1 MNLSRKLAL
10 AVALSFA
17 LPLAAR
23 ADAEQDA
30 IVKDLLA
37 GNKLYAQGVASGLPD
52 IGPARRTALASAQ
65 NPKAIVLGCADS
77 RVPPEH
83 VFRQGLGDVFVTRI
97 AGNVPMSG
105 MVASIEY
112 AVEHLGTKVLLVMGH
127 QSCGAVKA
135 AVAEYDAAA
144 AGTHTALTPDLFH
157 LVDEILP
164 AVDWAVKTH
173 QRDVLDASVH
183 MNARMA
189 AQTLLDRSEVV
200 RTAWKQGELK
210 IVVGYYNLGT
220 GVVTLERD
228 VELR

>member
-1 MNLSRKLAL
+1 MILSRKLAL

-23 ADAEQDA
+23 ADAEQDQ

-37 GNKLYAQGVASGLPD
+37 GNKLYAQGATSGLPD
-52 IGPARRTALASAQ
+52 IGPTRRSALVAGQ

-105 MVASIEY
+105 MIASIEY
-112 AVEHLGTKVLLVMGH
+112 AVEHLGTKVLFVMGH

-135 AVAEYDAAA
+135 AVAEYDAVA

-157 LVDEILP
+157 LVDAILP

-173 QRDVLDASVH
+173 QKDVLDASIH

-189 AQTLLDRSEVV
+189 AQSLLDQSEVV
-200 RTAWKQGELK
+200 RTAWEKGELK

-220 GVVTLERD
+220 GLVTVEKD